1 MIKIN
6 GNKSVAMI
14 ESPRFIN
21 VEPYNPMISECEI
34 KVFYLG
40 ANRNGSYIDE
50 ATAVKMANTL
60 PGCPI
65 VGAWREETE
74 DFGDHG
80 HIMHIEDG
88 EVSFSVKTRPYGF
101 VAPDAKVWFQKF
113 LDTDEFGNSVERTYL
128 MTTGYLWSGQYP
140 ELESLLQG
148 GKGQSMEIEE
158 VEGSWSED
166 DNSNFDIFII
176 NDAVFSKLCI
186 LGDSVEPCFEGA
198 AVTTPQVSKEFSFEQ
213 EFTNTLFTMMKE
225 LKEALTEKGGSVMPN
240 ENEAV
245 EVQETETTE
254 EFVED
259 SAETSTDI
267 SEVAVD
273 DVATESD
280 EASTEET
287 ITENIVVIDDTSEE
301 ESVDTETTAE
311 IAAPPGSSAPN
322 VVLPQKPGV
331 EDGGDDDGDEDDPS
345 DEDDG
350 KDKTQVDLADD
361 IETVRRQLIE
371 SYARIEQLDAEN
383 TNLRTEVEELRD
395 YKLGIEREKKFALVN
410 KFYMLS
416 DEDKANI
423 VAHID
428 EYSLDEINSQ
438 LAVLYVSKNV
448 DFSLGENNERVVETV
463 EEEEVITTFTLEES
477 TAGTVPALVQALRK
491 TVH

>member
-240 ENEAV
+240 ENEVV
-245 EVQETETTE
+245 EVQETEATE
-254 EFVED
+254 EFVENSVD
-259 SAETSTDI
+259 ASTDVPAEETTE
-267 SEVAVD
+267 EVV
-273 DVATESD
+273 TEFD
-280 EASTEET
+280 EAG
-287 ITENIVVIDDTSEE
+287 
-301 ESVDTETTAE
+301 E
-311 IAAPPGSSAPN
+311 IAAEA
-322 VVLPQKPGV
+322 GV
-331 EDGGDDDGDEDDPS
+331 EALDAETEAPAETVEVVETEVVEDEPESIPVPADVTL
-345 DEDDG
+345 EEEAEEKEEEEG
-350 KDKTQVDLADD
+350 EEEEKTQADLDDD
-361 IETVRRQLIE
+361 IETVRRQLTE
-371 SYARIEQLDAEN
+371 SYARIEELDAEN
-383 TNLRTEVEELRD
+383 TNLRTEVEELRA

-423 VAHID
+423 VANID
-428 EYSLDEINSQ
+428 EYSLEEINSQ

-448 DFSLGENNERVVETV
+448 DFSLGETAETETV
-463 EEEEVITTFTLEES
+463 EEPEVITTFALEES
-477 TAGTVPALVQALRK
+477 TAGTVPAIVQALRK

>member
-1 MIKIN
+1 
-6 GNKSVAMI
+6 MI

-34 KVFYLG
+34 KVLYLG
-40 ANRNGSYIDE
+40 TNRNGSYIDE
-50 ATAVKMANTL
+50 ATAVRMANTL

-65 VGAWREETE
+65 VGAWREEIE

-88 EVSFSVKTRPYGF
+88 EISFSVKTRPYGF

-166 DNSNFDIFII
+166 NNSNFDIFII
-176 NDAVFSKLCI
+176 NDAIFSKLCI

-240 ENEAV
+240 ENEVA

-259 SAETSTDI
+259 STASTDT
-267 SEVAVD
+267 SVEGNESTTEDAAEAEVIETNEAV
-273 DVATESD
+273 E
-280 EASTEET
+280 
-287 ITENIVVIDDTSEE
+287 VID
-301 ESVDTETTAE
+301 E
-311 IAAPPGSSAPN
+311 ISSGEDFIPSAATNTPN
-322 VVLPQKPGV
+322 VVVPQQPPKAD
-331 EDGGDDDGDEDDPS
+331 EDEDEKKDDGDEGGEDEPTVSIDD
-345 DEDDG
+345 D
-350 KDKTQVDLADD
+350 V
-361 IETVRRQLIE
+361 ETARRLLTE
-371 SYARIEQLDAEN
+371 SYARIEELDAEN
-383 TNLRTEVEELRD
+383 TRLRTEVEELRA

-416 DEDKANI
+416 NEDKANI

-428 EYSLDEINSQ
+428 EYSYDEINSQ

-448 DFSLGENNERVVETV
+448 DFSLGEVAETET
-463 EEEEVITTFTLEES
+463 EEEPEVITTFALEES
-477 TAGTVPALVQALRK
+477 TAGTVPAIVQALRK